1 VKDWIR
7 QELVSAELG
16 DKRLLK
22 RMELILDRLTESPMA
37 SIKSAFKGWAEVM
50 GAYRFF
56 NNVKTSVAKILK
68 PHRDATLER
77 VKQFKRVLV
86 IQDTTELDYTKKKNL
101 EGTGPLSTISRQG
114 FFAHNQLVVT
124 PERLSLGVW
133 NTQIYAR
140 DEEEHGKKAR
150 GERKQTP
157 IEQKESYRWLQGYR
171 DACDM
176 AQRAPGVQVIACAD
190 REGDIYEV
198 FEEWHRRLASGQ
210 TSAEWLIRC
219 NQNRRLDG
227 DLREDKDGQVYRKIR
242 DEVES
247 SPLLGTF
254 QLRVK
259 KKEQIKKVKGNSV
272 KMTRSARTAQMEV
285 RATRVTLHPPQRK
298 GKKLP
303 RVTFCVVMATEKDPP
318 KDEDPID
325 WVLLTSLEVREFQTA
340 LEIVDLYAVR
350 WEIEV
355 FHRVLKTGCKV
366 EELQLKKDERTKV
379 AIALYMVVAWRVL
392 YLMTLGRECP
402 TLPCDVVFEKD
413 EWQAFWVI
421 VHDGHPEALD
431 EKPSLGEF
439 VRKVAEYGG
448 FLGRKCDGNPGPQ
461 SIWQGLTQV
470 RHFAIAW
477 RVYVKKQPWAS
488 HWDTS

>member
-1 VKDWIR
+1 MVTSGKTR
-7 QELVSAELG
+7 T
-16 DKRLLK
+16 
-22 RMELILDRLTESPMA
+22 DRCIE
-37 SIKSAFKGWAEVM
+37 KS
-50 GAYRFF
+50 
-56 NNVKTSVAKILK
+56 
-68 PHRDATLER
+68 
-77 VKQFKRVLV
+77 
-86 IQDTTELDYTKKKNL
+86 
-101 EGTGPLSTISRQG
+101 GT
-114 FFAHNQLVVT
+114 
-124 PERLSLGVW
+124 
-133 NTQIYAR
+133 
-140 DEEEHGKKAR
+140 
-150 GERKQTP
+150 
-157 IEQKESYRWLQGYR
+157 
-171 DACDM
+171 
-176 AQRAPGVQVIACAD
+176 
-190 REGDIYEV
+190 
-198 FEEWHRRLASGQ
+198 
-210 TSAEWLIRC
+210 
-219 NQNRRLDG
+219 
-227 DLREDKDGQVYRKIR
+227 
-242 DEVES
+242 ES
-247 SPLLGTF
+247 SPLFGTF

-259 KKEQIKKVKGNSV
+259 KKVQTKKVKGNSV
-272 KMTRSARTAQMEV
+272 KRTRSARTAQMEV

-303 RVTFCVVMATEKDPP
+303 RVTFSVVMATENDPP

-340 LEIVDLYAVR
+340 LEIFDLYAVR

-355 FHRVLKTGCKV
+355 FHRVLKTGCRV

-421 VHDGHPEALD
+421 VHDGHQEALD

-448 FLGRKCDGNPGPQ
+448 FLGRKCDGYPGPQ